1 MINNRFA
8 TETSLELI
16 DSFKHIE
23 QTSSVSC
30 YIDNFEELMGKIR
43 MRNPTLTEDYF
54 VGCFVSGLKEHIKV
68 PLRSHAPPT
77 FVQAY
82 ALARNFEH
90 STQRRTST
98 NSYKWNTRSSSLAKT
113 QQPKKTE
120 KTDDKPQITSR

>member
-1 MINNRFA
+1 
-8 TETSLELI
+8 LELI

-54 VGCFVSGLKEHIKV
+54 VGCFVSGLKEHIKA

-77 FVQAY
+77 LVQAY
-82 ALARNFEH
+82 ALVRNFEH

-113 QQPKKTE
+113 LQPKKT
-120 KTDDKPQITSR
+120 KKLMISPK